1 MKEALEFDFEP
12 EETDG
17 LVFEREEPA
26 GLVFESVKDEESA
39 REEAAPEVSLSP
51 EDENSKSETP
61 APEAA
66 AAESVEFG
74 IPETFEVN
82 EKYNKPLPTQE
93 RTRIYTTY
101 VPRFTEASE
110 NYRMKNDPRP
120 PIRKEEKTE
129 RLEVK
134 TSVTE
139 QKPAAEPK
147 EETAPVTEP
156 QPAPQTVVVSIP
168 AESSD
173 SLDGE
178 SYSIFKFGS
187 PDGGED
193 KQTTAE
199 ENANR
204 RALDELKARQAERR
218 AREEAERLERELA
231 EREAARARAR
241 IRLSP
246 EDYTMP
252 DPEHSSYFDKRN
264 GGDDDYDAP
273 HGIPNDSEP
282 QRKRKLSEYKRTG
295 QRDRFK
301 DRFLD
306 LLVSVRIRL
315 CLAVLLSLLLLL
327 VENYTFVGLRPEAWF
342 DWLSSSASAIA
353 IIDLQL
359 TACAVLLASPEICR
373 AMKALTRRE
382 LRPEI
387 SLVISFA
394 VNSVYT
400 VIKVSFRYVG
410 MPDFGFII
418 SVGAVLALVASCMQ
432 RKADFENFKFI
443 SEEGEKTVVE
453 YEQTRKYPR
462 VMLSLDGAVDGYR
475 SSIAKSFR
483 TTFVSDFFKNSAK
496 KAENTCGNA
505 IMLAISLLAAACA
518 SIISYLVADSGA
530 IERAVCA
537 FAFVCVFSV
546 PAITLISHKLTYR
559 HACREALAA
568 DCAVIGEAAYVDN
581 SRIDVIAFEDTEIFG
596 EDDVNLKRFVF
607 YSSEES
613 MNKFMR
619 LVSSL
624 FAAVGGPLYSI
635 FSKALEKRCTPATDI
650 AIEADGISGKVDGRA
665 VYVGGADYML
675 RRGIRIPEDND
686 RTYGIGAES
695 MKTMY
700 GAEDGA
706 VFARFLIRYSFSEE
720 FTSLQPLLRDEKIVP
735 LIYTSD
741 PNVSA
746 ELVRML
752 TMGVDAVRVMRRGEV
767 SAYAERVYPR
777 LDAASVT
784 RGDPVSAIKLVLIS
798 KRYARFIKHISA
810 TELALA
816 ACGAA
821 AATVICVFGV
831 LASVPTAVFGLFGA
845 LSAAVLG
852 FVSRRKF
859 NISKKNKGK

>member
-12 EETDG
+12 VETEG

-26 GLVFESVKDEESA
+26 GLVFEAVKCDEPA
-39 REEAAPEVSLSP
+39 REEAAPETSLPP
-51 EDENSKSETP
+51 EDENSKPEMPAEET
-61 APEAA
+61 
-66 AAESVEFG
+66 AESAEFG
-74 IPETFEVN
+74 IPEAFEVN

-93 RTRIYTTY
+93 RTRIHTTY

-120 PIRKEEKTE
+120 LPPKEEKTE
-129 RLEVK
+129 RVEVK
-134 TSVTE
+134 AAVTE
-139 QKPAAEPK
+139 KKQEAEPK
-147 EETAPVTEP
+147 EETAPVAEEP
-156 QPAPQTVVVSIP
+156 HSQPKTVVVSIP

-187 PDGGED
+187 ADATED
-193 KQTTAE
+193 KHTTGE

-204 RALDELKARQAERR
+204 RALEELKARQAERR
-218 AREEAERLERELA
+218 AREEAERLEREMA

-241 IRLSP
+241 VRLSP

-252 DPEHSSYFDKRN
+252 DPEQSAYVDRRN
-264 GGDDDYDAP
+264 GGEADYDTP

-282 QRKRKLSEYKRTG
+282 PKRRLSEYKRAG

-327 VENYTFVGLRPEAWF
+327 VENYSFVGLRPEAWL

-373 AMKALTRRE
+373 AIKALAHRE
-382 LRPEI
+382 VRPELF
-387 SLVISFA
+387 LVISFA
-394 VNSVYT
+394 VNLAYT
-400 VIKVSFRYVG
+400 LIKVSSRYVG

-418 SVGAVLALVASCMQ
+418 SVGAVLLLLASCIQ

-443 SEEGEKTVVE
+443 SAEGEKTVVE
-453 YEQTRKYPR
+453 YEPTRKYPR

-496 KAENTCGNA
+496 KAENTRNNV
-505 IMLAISLLAAACA
+505 IMLAVSLLLAACA
-518 SIISYLVADSGA
+518 SLISYFAADSRA
-530 IERAVCA
+530 IERAVSA

-546 PAITLISHKLTYR
+546 PAITLISHKLAYR
-559 HACREALAA
+559 HACRETLAS
-568 DCAVIGEAAYVDN
+568 DCTVIGEEAYVGN

-607 YSSEES
+607 YSSEENT
-613 MNKFMR
+613 NKFMR
-619 LVSSL
+619 LAASL
-624 FAAVGGPLYSI
+624 FTAVGGPLCSI
-635 FSKALEKRCTPATDI
+635 FSKTLEKRCTPATDI
-650 AIEADGISGKVDGRA
+650 VIEADGISGKVDGRA
-665 VYVGGADYML
+665 VYVGGAEYML

-700 GAEDGA
+700 CAEDGA

-720 FTSLQPLLRDEKIVP
+720 FTSLQPLLREEKIVP

-746 ELVRML
+746 DLVRTL
-752 TMGVDAVRVMRRGEV
+752 TMGVDAVRVMKRGEV
-767 SAYAERVYPR
+767 NAYAERVYPR

-784 RGDPVSAIKLVLIS
+784 KGDPVSAIKLVLIS
-798 KRYARFIKHISA
+798 KKYTRFIKRISA
-810 TELALA
+810 AELTLA

-821 AATVICVFGV
+821 AATALCAFGV
-831 LASVPTAVFGLFGA
+831 LASVPTAVFGLYGA
-845 LSAAVLG
+845 LSAAVLCL
-852 FVSRRKF
+852 VSRRKF